1 MVHCIQP
8 WCFFNGIRLVVE
20 SGREESCDCQ
30 QVPLS
35 RWQCGG
41 WGQPGQ
47 GGALGSPGAPEGGA
61 FVRNPRW
68 EPTAHAGAKLVLARW
83 SSLVE
88 HLVLRGAGHQCS
100 LHHFWA
106 DRWKPSPTEESPQPW
121 EQWLAQTVNSTQRC
135 FVFIQP
141 DVLCQTIKTMSWGP
155 AKFWERLSIS

>member
-8 WCFFNGIRLVVE
+8 WCFFKGIRLVVE
-20 SGREESCDCQ
+20 KGREESCDCQ

-88 HLVLRGAGHQCS
+88 HLVLRGAGHQAS
-100 LHHFWA
+100 LHHSLSRSVETISNRGITAALGTMTSA
-106 DRWKPSPTEESPQPW
+106 DCE
-121 EQWLAQTVNSTQRC
+121 LNATVFCFHSTRC
-135 FVFIQP
+135 FV
-141 DVLCQTIKTMSWGP
+141 SNY
-155 AKFWERLSIS
+155 